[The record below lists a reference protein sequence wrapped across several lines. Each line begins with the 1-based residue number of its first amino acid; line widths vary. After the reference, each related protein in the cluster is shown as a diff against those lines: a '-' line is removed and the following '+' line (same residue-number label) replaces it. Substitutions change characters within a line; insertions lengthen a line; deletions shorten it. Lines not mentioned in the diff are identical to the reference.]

1 MTDTDMNRKTGL
13 YIHFPFCVKKCN
25 YCAFLSFNADESIRR
40 DYANALM
47 HEIELA
53 GQRFDGQISTVYFG
67 GGTPSIMDVSLMSL
81 IMKAI
86 RRSFDILP
94 EAEITIEANPGTL
107 GIKDRVVRAKLIAY
121 RSMGINRLS
130 MGVQSMNNDRLH
142 MLGRIHT
149 AENVVRDVAIARELG
164 FNNINL
170 DLIFSVPGESTED
183 ALEDARKIIELGPEH
198 ISCYSLQL
206 EEGTPFYEMA
216 EQGRISEVPDE
227 EDRETYHRII
237 GLLRESGYEHYEISN
252 FARMDDGM
260 NGKGGMVPGFV
271 SKSDAAAANSGNVID
286 DSVWKECSPYRS
298 KHNSLY
304 WNLDNYIGLGLGAS
318 GFIDGIRYRNTDDID
333 EYCRT
338 IADDQLP
345 VMEEKINSA
354 FDNISEA
361 VFTGLRRRE
370 GITYEEARD
379 AYLLNTE
386 NSDSDPDAADNDEN
400 LPADELFWKVFA
412 ESREETEEY
421 AAQGLLVI
429 DELGLRLTE
438 KGVDISNGIMSLF
451 V

>member
-1 MTDTDMNRKTGL
+1 MTDMDRKTGL

-25 YCAFLSFNADESIRR
+25 YCAFLSFNADESVRR

-53 GQRFDGQISTVYFG
+53 GREFSGQISTIYFG

-86 RRSFDILP
+86 KRNFDVLP
-94 EAEITIEANPGTL
+94 DAEITIEANPGTL

-130 MGVQSMNNDRLH
+130 MGVQSMDNVRLH

-149 AENVVRDVAIARELG
+149 AENVVRDVTIARELG
-164 FNNINL
+164 FDNINL

-183 ALEDARKIIELGPEH
+183 ALEDAEKIIALRPEH

-237 GLLRESGYEHYEISN
+237 ELLRESGYEHYEISN
-252 FARMDDGM
+252 FARMEGT
-260 NGKGGMVPGFV
+260 GRAPGFV
-271 SKSDAAAANSGNVID
+271 SETDAPAWSAEGMACGTD
-286 DSVWKECSPYRS
+286 RSPYRS
-298 KHNSLY
+298 QHNSLY
-304 WNLDNYIGLGLGAS
+304 WSLDNYIGLGLGAS
-318 GFIDGIRYRNTDDID
+318 GFMDGIRYRNTDDLE
-333 EYCRT
+333 EYFRT
-338 IADDQLP
+338 LADDQLP
-345 VMEEKINSA
+345 VMEEMINSA

-370 GITYEEARD
+370 GITFEEAGA
-379 AYLLNTE
+379 AYFLNSE
-386 NSDSDPDAADNDEN
+386 NSGEEADVTDRDTD
-400 LPADELFWKVFA
+400 LAADELFRKVFS
-412 ESREETEEY
+412 ESREEAEEY
-421 AAQGLLVI
+421 AAKGLLVI
-429 DELGLRLTE
+429 DEQGLRLTE
-438 KGVDISNGIMSLF
+438 QGVDISNGIMSLF

>member
-1 MTDTDMNRKTGL
+1 MTDMDRKTGL

-25 YCAFLSFNADESIRR
+25 YCAFLSFNADESVRR

-53 GQRFDGQISTVYFG
+53 GRRFSGQISTVYFG

-86 RRSFDILP
+86 RRNFDVMP
-94 EAEITIEANPGTL
+94 DAEITIEANPGTL

-130 MGVQSMNNDRLH
+130 MGVQSMDNVRLH

-149 AENVVRDVAIARELG
+149 AENVVRDVNIARELG
-164 FNNINL
+164 FDNINL

-183 ALEDARKIIELGPEH
+183 ALEDARKIIDLGPEH

-216 EQGRISEVPDE
+216 EQGKISEVPDE

-237 GLLRESGYEHYEISN
+237 ELLRESGYEHYEISN
-252 FARMDDGM
+252 FARLEESNDR
-260 NGKGGMVPGFV
+260 
-271 SKSDAAAANSGNVID
+271 
-286 DSVWKECSPYRS
+286 SPYRS
-298 KHNSLY
+298 QHNSLY
-304 WNLDNYIGLGLGAS
+304 WSLDNYIGLGLGAS
-318 GFIDGIRYRNTDDID
+318 GFMDGIRYRNTDDME
-333 EYCRT
+333 EYFRT
-338 IADDQLP
+338 LAEDQLP

-370 GITYEEARD
+370 GITYEEAKA
-379 AYLLNTE
+379 AYLLASEQGSTASGVIAGAE
-386 NSDSDPDAADNDEN
+386 DMS
-400 LPADELFWKVFA
+400 ADELFRKVFA
-412 ESREETEEY
+412 ESREEAEEY

>member
-1 MTDTDMNRKTGL
+1 MLSADLPRYIRGNILNRKTGI

-25 YCAFLSFNADESIRR
+25 YCAFLSFNADESVRR
-40 DYANALM
+40 GYANALM

-53 GQRFDGQISTVYFG
+53 GRKYRDPVSTVYLG

-86 RRSFDILP
+86 RKNFDIAP
-94 EAEITIEANPGTL
+94 DAEITIEANPGTL

-149 AENVVRDVAIARELG
+149 AENVVRDVTIARELG
-164 FNNINL
+164 FDNINL
-170 DLIFSVPGESTED
+170 DLIFSVPGESTAD
-183 ALEDARKIIELGPEH
+183 ALSDARKIIELGPEH

-216 EQGRISEVPDE
+216 EQGIFTEVPDE
-227 EDRETYHRII
+227 EDRETYHRICD
-237 GLLRESGYEHYEISN
+237 LLRESGYEHYEISN
-252 FARMDDGM
+252 FARTDEGGKAAGFSGAQSDDKAA
-260 NGKGGMVPGFV
+260 GK
-271 SKSDAAAANSGNVID
+271 
-286 DSVWKECSPYRS
+286 YRS
-298 KHNSLY
+298 QHNSLY

-318 GFIDGIRYRNTDDID
+318 GFAGGIRYRNVTDLD
-333 EYCRT
+333 EYLR
-338 IADDQLP
+338 IISEDQLP
-345 VMEEKINSA
+345 IMEEKFNTD

-370 GITYEEARD
+370 GITYEEARA
-379 AYLLNTE
+379 AYLLNGAE
-386 NSDSDPDAADNDEN
+386 YDDM
-400 LPADELFWKVFA
+400 PAEELFWKVFSEA
-412 ESREETEEY
+412 REEAEEY
-421 AAQGLLVI
+421 ARQGLLII
-429 DELGLRLTE
+429 DENGLRLTE
-438 KGVDISNGIMSLF
+438 QGIDISNGIMSLF

>member
-1 MTDTDMNRKTGL
+1 MDRKTGL

-25 YCAFLSFNADESIRR
+25 YCAFLSFNADESVRR

-53 GQRFDGQISTVYFG
+53 GRRFSGQISTVYFG

-86 RRSFDILP
+86 RRNFDVLP
-94 EAEITIEANPGTL
+94 DAEITIEANPGTL

-130 MGVQSMNNDRLH
+130 MGVQSMDNVRLH

-149 AENVVRDVAIARELG
+149 AENVVRDVNIARELG
-164 FNNINL
+164 FDNINL

-183 ALEDARKIIELGPEH
+183 ALEDARKIIDLRPEH

-216 EQGRISEVPDE
+216 EQGMISEVPDE

-237 GLLRESGYEHYEISN
+237 ELLRGSGYEHYEISN
-252 FARMDDGM
+252 FARLEDG
-260 NGKGGMVPGFV
+260 
-271 SKSDAAAANSGNVID
+271 SGR
-286 DSVWKECSPYRS
+286 SPYRS
-298 KHNSLY
+298 QHNSLY
-304 WNLDNYIGLGLGAS
+304 WSLDNYIGLGLGAS
-318 GFIDGIRYRNTDDID
+318 GFMDGIRYRNTDDME
-333 EYCRT
+333 EYFRNL
-338 IADDQLP
+338 AEDQLP

-370 GITYEEARD
+370 GITYEEAK
-379 AYLLNTE
+379 ATYLLASEQGSTASGVIAGAE
-386 NSDSDPDAADNDEN
+386 DMS
-400 LPADELFWKVFA
+400 ADELFWKVFA

>member
-1 MTDTDMNRKTGL
+1 MDRKTGL

-25 YCAFLSFNADESIRR
+25 YCAFLSFNADESVRR

-53 GQRFDGQISTVYFG
+53 GRRFSGQISTVYFG

-86 RRSFDILP
+86 RRNFDVLP
-94 EAEITIEANPGTL
+94 DAEITIEANPGTL

-130 MGVQSMNNDRLH
+130 MGVQSMDNVRLH

-149 AENVVRDVAIARELG
+149 AENVVRDVNIARELG
-164 FNNINL
+164 FDNINL

-183 ALEDARKIIELGPEH
+183 ALEDARKIIDLGPEH

-216 EQGRISEVPDE
+216 EQGKISEVPDE

-237 GLLRESGYEHYEISN
+237 ELLRKSGYEHYEISN
-252 FARMDDGM
+252 FARLEE
-260 NGKGGMVPGFV
+260 GK
-271 SKSDAAAANSGNVID
+271 
-286 DSVWKECSPYRS
+286 EHSPFRS
-298 KHNSLY
+298 QHNSLY
-304 WNLDNYIGLGLGAS
+304 WSLDNYIGLGLGAS
-318 GFIDGIRYRNTDDID
+318 GFMDGIRYRNTDDME
-333 EYCRT
+333 EYFRT
-338 IADDQLP
+338 LAEDQLP

-361 VFTGLRRRE
+361 VFTGLRRKE
-370 GITYEEARD
+370 GITYEEAKA
-379 AYLLNTE
+379 AYLLASEQGTA
-386 NSDSDPDAADNDEN
+386 DSGVIAGAEEMS
-400 LPADELFWKVFA
+400 ADELFWEVFA
-412 ESREETEEY
+412 ESRAEAEAY
-421 AAQGLLVI
+421 AEQGLLVI
-429 DELGLRLTE
+429 DEQGLKLTE
-438 KGVDISNGIMSLF
+438 QGIDISNGIMSLF

>member
-1 MTDTDMNRKTGL
+1 MDRKTGL

-25 YCAFLSFNADESIRR
+25 YCAFLSFNADESVRR

-53 GQRFDGQISTVYFG
+53 GRRFSGQISTVYFG

-86 RRSFDILP
+86 RRNFDVLP
-94 EAEITIEANPGTL
+94 DAEITIEANPGTL

-130 MGVQSMNNDRLH
+130 MGVQSMDNVRLH

-149 AENVVRDVAIARELG
+149 AENVVRDVNIARELG
-164 FNNINL
+164 FDNINL

-183 ALEDARKIIELGPEH
+183 ALEDARKIIDLRPEH

-216 EQGRISEVPDE
+216 EQGMISEVPDE

-237 GLLRESGYEHYEISN
+237 ELLRGSGYEHYEISN
-252 FARMDDGM
+252 FARLEDG
-260 NGKGGMVPGFV
+260 
-271 SKSDAAAANSGNVID
+271 SGR
-286 DSVWKECSPYRS
+286 SPYRS
-298 KHNSLY
+298 QHNSLY
-304 WNLDNYIGLGLGAS
+304 WSLDNYIGLGLGAS
-318 GFIDGIRYRNTDDID
+318 GFMDGVRYRNTDDME
-333 EYCRT
+333 EYFRNL
-338 IADDQLP
+338 AEDQLP

-370 GITYEEARD
+370 GITYEEAKA
-379 AYLLNTE
+379 AYLLASE
-386 NSDSDPDAADNDEN
+386 
-400 LPADELFWKVFA
+400 
-412 ESREETEEY
+412 
-421 AAQGLLVI
+421 QGSTASGVI
-429 DELGLRLTE
+429 DR
-438 KGVDISNGIMSLF
+438 KSV

>member
-1 MTDTDMNRKTGL
+1 MDRKTGL

-25 YCAFLSFNADESIRR
+25 YCAFLSFNADESVRR

-53 GQRFDGQISTVYFG
+53 GRRFSGQISTVYFG

-86 RRSFDILP
+86 RRNFDVLP
-94 EAEITIEANPGTL
+94 DAEITIEANPGTL

-130 MGVQSMNNDRLH
+130 MGVQSMDNVRLH

-149 AENVVRDVAIARELG
+149 AENVVRDVNIARELG
-164 FNNINL
+164 FDNINL

-183 ALEDARKIIELGPEH
+183 ALEDARKIIDLRPEH

-216 EQGRISEVPDE
+216 EQGMISEVPDE

-237 GLLRESGYEHYEISN
+237 ELLRKSGYEHYEISN
-252 FARMDDGM
+252 FARLEE
-260 NGKGGMVPGFV
+260 GK
-271 SKSDAAAANSGNVID
+271 
-286 DSVWKECSPYRS
+286 EHSPFRS
-298 KHNSLY
+298 QHNSLY
-304 WNLDNYIGLGLGAS
+304 WSLDNYIGLGLGAS
-318 GFIDGIRYRNTDDID
+318 GFMDGIRYQNTDDME
-333 EYCRT
+333 EYFRN

-361 VFTGLRRRE
+361 VFTGLRRKE
-370 GITYEEARD
+370 GITYEEAKA
-379 AYLLNTE
+379 AYLLASEQGSTASGVIAGAE
-386 NSDSDPDAADNDEN
+386 DMS
-400 LPADELFWKVFA
+400 ADELFWKVFA
-412 ESREETEEY
+412 ESREEAEEY

-429 DELGLRLTE
+429 DEEGLRLTE

>member
-1 MTDTDMNRKTGL
+1 MDRKTGL

-25 YCAFLSFNADESIRR
+25 YCAFLSFNADESVRR

-53 GQRFDGQISTVYFG
+53 GRRFSGQISTVYFG

-86 RRSFDILP
+86 RRNFDVLP
-94 EAEITIEANPGTL
+94 DAEITIEANPGTL

-130 MGVQSMNNDRLH
+130 MGVQSMDNVRLH

-149 AENVVRDVAIARELG
+149 AENVVRDVTIARELG
-164 FNNINL
+164 FDNINL
-170 DLIFSVPGESTED
+170 DLIFSVPGESTGD
-183 ALEDARKIIELGPEH
+183 ALDDARKIIDLRPEH

-216 EQGRISEVPDE
+216 EQGKISEVPDE

-237 GLLRESGYEHYEISN
+237 DLLCESGYEHYEISN
-252 FARMDDGM
+252 FARMEGT
-260 NGKGGMVPGFV
+260 GRAPGFMPE
-271 SKSDAAAANSGNVID
+271 SAAERIAENSDCRTA
-286 DSVWKECSPYRS
+286 CSPYRS
-298 KHNSLY
+298 QHNSLY
-304 WNLDNYIGLGLGAS
+304 WSLDNYIGLGLGAS
-318 GFIDGIRYRNTDDID
+318 GFMDGIRYRNTDDME
-333 EYCRT
+333 EYFRT
-338 IADDQLP
+338 LAEDQLP

-370 GITYEEARD
+370 GVTYEEAKA
-379 AYLLNTE
+379 AYLLTSE
-386 NSDSDPDAADNDEN
+386 QGSTASGVIGGAEEMSAG
-400 LPADELFWKVFA
+400 ELFREVFA
-412 ESREETEEY
+412 GSREEAEEY
-421 AAQGLLVI
+421 AAQGMLVI
-429 DELGLRLTE
+429 DEQGLRLTE
-438 KGVDISNGIMSLF
+438 QGVDISNGIMSLF

>member
-1 MTDTDMNRKTGL
+1 MDRKTGL

-25 YCAFLSFNADESIRR
+25 YCAFLSFNADESVRR

-53 GQRFDGQISTVYFG
+53 GRRFSGQISTVYFG

-86 RRSFDILP
+86 RRNFDVLP
-94 EAEITIEANPGTL
+94 DAEITIEANPGTL

-130 MGVQSMNNDRLH
+130 MGVQSMENVRLH

-149 AENVVRDVAIARELG
+149 AENVVRDVNIARELG
-164 FNNINL
+164 FDNINL
-170 DLIFSVPGESTED
+170 DLIFSVPGESTEN

-216 EQGRISEVPDE
+216 EQGKISEVPDE

-237 GLLRESGYEHYEISN
+237 ELLRGSGYEHYEISN
-252 FARMDDGM
+252 FARLEESNDR
-260 NGKGGMVPGFV
+260 
-271 SKSDAAAANSGNVID
+271 
-286 DSVWKECSPYRS
+286 SPYRS
-298 KHNSLY
+298 QHNSLY
-304 WNLDNYIGLGLGAS
+304 WSLDNYIGLGLGAS
-318 GFIDGIRYRNTDDID
+318 GFMDGIRYRNTDDME
-333 EYCRT
+333 EYFRT
-338 IADDQLP
+338 LAEDQLP

-370 GITYEEARD
+370 GITYEEAKA
-379 AYLLNTE
+379 AYLLASEQGSTASGVIAGAE
-386 NSDSDPDAADNDEN
+386 DMS
-400 LPADELFWKVFA
+400 ADELFWKVFA
-412 ESREETEEY
+412 ESREEAEEY

-429 DELGLRLTE
+429 DEEGLRLTE

>member
-1 MTDTDMNRKTGL
+1 MALAECIFLSDTIYTRRDNLIAAVQVITYMDRKTGL

-25 YCAFLSFNADESIRR
+25 YCAFLSFNADESVRR

-53 GQRFDGQISTVYFG
+53 GKKYTGQISTIYFG

-81 IMKAI
+81 IVKAI
-86 RRSFDILP
+86 RKNFDVAP
-94 EAEITIEANPGTL
+94 DAEITIEANPGTL

-149 AENVVRDVAIARELG
+149 AENVVRDVTIARELG

-170 DLIFSVPGESTED
+170 DLIFSVPGESSED
-183 ALEDARKIIELGPEH
+183 ALSDARKIIELGPEH

-216 EQGRISEVPDE
+216 EQGKLHEVPDE
-227 EDRETYHRII
+227 EDRATYHRICD
-237 GLLRESGYEHYEISN
+237 LLRESGYEHYEISN
-252 FARMDDGM
+252 FARTDAE
-260 NGKGGMVPGFV
+260 GKAAGF
-271 SKSDAAAANSGNVID
+271 SGAKL
-286 DSVWKECSPYRS
+286 SGKPAGKYRS
-298 KHNSLY
+298 QHNSLY
-304 WNLDNYIGLGLGAS
+304 WNLDEYIGLGLGAS
-318 GFIDGIRYRNTDDID
+318 GFANGVRYRNETDLE
-333 EYCRT
+333 EYLK
-338 IADDQLP
+338 ILSQDQLP
-345 VMEEKINSA
+345 VMEEKINSD

-370 GITYEEARD
+370 GITYEEAKA
-379 AYLLNTE
+379 AYLLNGAE
-386 NSDSDPDAADNDEN
+386 YAEM
-400 LPADELFWKVFA
+400 PAEELFWKVFSDA
-412 ESREETEEY
+412 REEAEEY
-421 AAQGLLVI
+421 ARQGLLII
-429 DELGLRLTE
+429 DENGLRLTE
-438 KGVDISNGIMSLF
+438 QGIDISNGIMSLF

>member
-1 MTDTDMNRKTGL
+1 MDRKTGL

-25 YCAFLSFNADESIRR
+25 YCAFLSFNADESVRR

-53 GQRFDGQISTVYFG
+53 GREFSGQISTVYFG

-86 RRSFDILP
+86 RRNFDVLP
-94 EAEITIEANPGTL
+94 DAEITIEANPGTL

-130 MGVQSMNNDRLH
+130 MGVQSMDNVRLH

-149 AENVVRDVAIARELG
+149 AENVVRDVNIARELG
-164 FNNINL
+164 FDNINL

-183 ALEDARKIIELGPEH
+183 ALEDARKIIDLRPEH

-216 EQGRISEVPDE
+216 EQGMISEVPDE

-237 GLLRESGYEHYEISN
+237 ELLRKSGYEHYEISN
-252 FARMDDGM
+252 FARLEE
-260 NGKGGMVPGFV
+260 GK
-271 SKSDAAAANSGNVID
+271 
-286 DSVWKECSPYRS
+286 EHSPFRS
-298 KHNSLY
+298 QHNSLY
-304 WNLDNYIGLGLGAS
+304 WSLDNYIGLGLGAS
-318 GFIDGIRYRNTDDID
+318 GFMDGIRYQNTDDME
-333 EYCRT
+333 EYFRN

-361 VFTGLRRRE
+361 VFTGLRRKE
-370 GITYEEARD
+370 GITYEEAKA
-379 AYLLNTE
+379 AYLLASEQGSTASGVIAGAE
-386 NSDSDPDAADNDEN
+386 DMS
-400 LPADELFWKVFA
+400 ADELFWKVFA
-412 ESREETEEY
+412 ESREEAEEY

-429 DELGLRLTE
+429 DEEGLRLTE

>member
-1 MTDTDMNRKTGL
+1 MDKKTGL
-13 YIHFPFCVKKCN
+13 YIHFPFCVQKCN
-25 YCAFLSFNADESIRR
+25 YCAFLSFNADESVRR

-47 HEIELA
+47 REIELA
-53 GQRFDGQISTVYFG
+53 GQRYSGQISTIYFG

-86 RRSFDILP
+86 KRNFDVLP

-130 MGVQSMNNDRLH
+130 MGVQSMDNNRLH

-164 FNNINL
+164 FSNINL
-170 DLIFSVPGESTED
+170 DLIFSVPGETTEE
-183 ALEDARKIIELGPEH
+183 ALEDARKIIDLGPEH

-227 EDRETYHRII
+227 EDRETYHRITD
-237 GLLRESGYEHYEISN
+237 LLRESGYEHYEISN

-260 NGKGGMVPGFV
+260 TTGGRAPGFV
-271 SKSDAAAANSGNVID
+271 SDRDEAGGAGGTD
-286 DSVWKECSPYRS
+286 RSPFRS
-298 KHNSLY
+298 QHNSLY

-318 GFIDGIRYRNTDDID
+318 GFMGGIRYRKTDDIE
-333 EYCRT
+333 EYMR
-338 IADDQLP
+338 ILADGQLP
-345 VMEEKINSA
+345 VMEEKINSP

-370 GITYEEARD
+370 GITYEEAKA
-379 AYLLNTE
+379 AYLLGSVQGATVSGMIE
-386 NSDSDPDAADNDEN
+386 GAEEMTAKD
-400 LPADELFWKVFA
+400 LFWDVFR
-412 ESREETEEY
+412 ESRAEAEEY
-421 AAQGLLVI
+421 ADRGLLVM
-429 DELGLRLTE
+429 DDQGMRLTE
-438 KGVDISNGIMSLF
+438 QGVDISNGIMSLF

>member
-1 MTDTDMNRKTGL
+1 MDRKTGL

-25 YCAFLSFNADESIRR
+25 YCAFLSFNADESVRR

-53 GQRFDGQISTVYFG
+53 GRRFSGQISTVYFG

-86 RRSFDILP
+86 RRNFDVLP
-94 EAEITIEANPGTL
+94 DAEITIEANPGTL

-130 MGVQSMNNDRLH
+130 MGVQSMDNVRLH

-149 AENVVRDVAIARELG
+149 AENVVRDVNIARELG
-164 FNNINL
+164 FDNINL

-183 ALEDARKIIELGPEH
+183 ALEDARKIIDLGPEH

-216 EQGRISEVPDE
+216 EQGKISEVPDE

-237 GLLRESGYEHYEISN
+237 ELLRESGYEHYEISN
-252 FARMDDGM
+252 FARLEESNDR
-260 NGKGGMVPGFV
+260 
-271 SKSDAAAANSGNVID
+271 
-286 DSVWKECSPYRS
+286 SPYRS
-298 KHNSLY
+298 QHNSLY
-304 WNLDNYIGLGLGAS
+304 WSLDNYIGLGLGAS
-318 GFIDGIRYRNTDDID
+318 GFMDGIRYRNTDDME
-333 EYCRT
+333 EYFRNL
-338 IADDQLP
+338 ADNQLP

-370 GITYEEARD
+370 GITYEEAKA
-379 AYLLNTE
+379 AYLLASEQGSTASGVIAGAE
-386 NSDSDPDAADNDEN
+386 DMS
-400 LPADELFWKVFA
+400 ADELFWKVFA
-412 ESREETEEY
+412 ESREEAEEY

>member
-1 MTDTDMNRKTGL
+1 MTDMDRKTGL

-25 YCAFLSFNADESIRR
+25 YCAFLSFNADESVRR

-53 GQRFDGQISTVYFG
+53 GRRFSGQISTVYFG

-86 RRSFDILP
+86 RRNFDVLP
-94 EAEITIEANPGTL
+94 DAEITIEANPGTL

-130 MGVQSMNNDRLH
+130 MGVQSMDNVRLH

-149 AENVVRDVAIARELG
+149 AENVVRDVNIARELG
-164 FNNINL
+164 FDNINL

-183 ALEDARKIIELGPEH
+183 ALEDARKIIDLGPEH

-216 EQGRISEVPDE
+216 EQGMISEVPDE

-237 GLLRESGYEHYEISN
+237 ELLRESGYEHYEISN
-252 FARMDDGM
+252 FARLEESNDR
-260 NGKGGMVPGFV
+260 
-271 SKSDAAAANSGNVID
+271 
-286 DSVWKECSPYRS
+286 SPYRS
-298 KHNSLY
+298 QHNSLY
-304 WNLDNYIGLGLGAS
+304 WSLDNYIGLGLGAS
-318 GFIDGIRYRNTDDID
+318 GFMDGIRYRNTDDME
-333 EYCRT
+333 EYFRT
-338 IADDQLP
+338 LAEDQLP

-361 VFTGLRRRE
+361 VFTGLRRKE
-370 GITYEEARD
+370 GITYEEAKA
-379 AYLLNTE
+379 AYLLASEQGSTASGVIAGAE
-386 NSDSDPDAADNDEN
+386 DMS
-400 LPADELFWKVFA
+400 ADELFWKVFA
-412 ESREETEEY
+412 ESREEAEEY

>member
-1 MTDTDMNRKTGL
+1 MDRKTGL

-25 YCAFLSFNADESIRR
+25 YCAFLSFNADESVRR

-53 GQRFDGQISTVYFG
+53 GRRFSGQISTVYFG

-86 RRSFDILP
+86 RRNFDVLP
-94 EAEITIEANPGTL
+94 DAEITIEANPGTL

-130 MGVQSMNNDRLH
+130 MGVQSMDNVRLH

-149 AENVVRDVAIARELG
+149 AENVVRDVNIARELG
-164 FNNINL
+164 FDNINL

-183 ALEDARKIIELGPEH
+183 ALEDARKIIDLGPEH

-216 EQGRISEVPDE
+216 EQGMISEVPDE

-237 GLLRESGYEHYEISN
+237 ELLRESGYEHYEISN
-252 FARMDDGM
+252 FARLEESNDR
-260 NGKGGMVPGFV
+260 
-271 SKSDAAAANSGNVID
+271 
-286 DSVWKECSPYRS
+286 SPYRS
-298 KHNSLY
+298 QHNSLY
-304 WNLDNYIGLGLGAS
+304 WSLDNYIGLGLGAS
-318 GFIDGIRYRNTDDID
+318 GFMDGIRYRNTDDME
-333 EYCRT
+333 EYFRT
-338 IADDQLP
+338 LAEDQLP

-370 GITYEEARD
+370 GITYEEAK
-379 AYLLNTE
+379 ATYLLASEQGSTASGVIAGAE
-386 NSDSDPDAADNDEN
+386 DMS
-400 LPADELFWKVFA
+400 ADELFWKVFA
-412 ESREETEEY
+412 ESREEAEEY

>member
-1 MTDTDMNRKTGL
+1 MDRKTGL

-25 YCAFLSFNADESIRR
+25 YCAFLSFNADESVRR

-53 GQRFDGQISTVYFG
+53 GREFSGQISTVYFG

-86 RRSFDILP
+86 RRNFDVLP
-94 EAEITIEANPGTL
+94 DAEITIEANPGTL

-130 MGVQSMNNDRLH
+130 MGVQSMDNVRLH

-149 AENVVRDVAIARELG
+149 AENVVRDVNIARELG
-164 FNNINL
+164 FDNINL

-183 ALEDARKIIELGPEH
+183 ALEDARKIIDLGPEH

-216 EQGRISEVPDE
+216 EQGMISEVPDE

-237 GLLRESGYEHYEISN
+237 ELLRESGYEHYEISN
-252 FARMDDGM
+252 FARLEDG
-260 NGKGGMVPGFV
+260 
-271 SKSDAAAANSGNVID
+271 SGR
-286 DSVWKECSPYRS
+286 SPYRS
-298 KHNSLY
+298 QHNSLY
-304 WNLDNYIGLGLGAS
+304 WSLDNYIGLGLGAS
-318 GFIDGIRYRNTDDID
+318 GFMDGVRYRNTDDME
-333 EYCRT
+333 EYFRNL
-338 IADDQLP
+338 AEDQLP

-370 GITYEEARD
+370 GITYEEAKA
-379 AYLLNTE
+379 AYLLASEQGSTASGVIAGAE
-386 NSDSDPDAADNDEN
+386 DMS
-400 LPADELFWKVFA
+400 ADELFWKVFA

-421 AAQGLLVI
+421 AAHGLLVI

>member
-1 MTDTDMNRKTGL
+1 MDRKTGL

-25 YCAFLSFNADESIRR
+25 YCAFLSFNADESVRR

-53 GQRFDGQISTVYFG
+53 GRRFSGQISTVYFG

-86 RRSFDILP
+86 RRNFDVLP
-94 EAEITIEANPGTL
+94 DAEITIEANPGTL

-130 MGVQSMNNDRLH
+130 MGVQSMDNVRLH

-149 AENVVRDVAIARELG
+149 AENVVRDVNIARELG
-164 FNNINL
+164 FDNINL

-216 EQGRISEVPDE
+216 EQGKISEVPDE

-237 GLLRESGYEHYEISN
+237 ELLRGSGYEHYEISN
-252 FARMDDGM
+252 FARLEESNDH
-260 NGKGGMVPGFV
+260 
-271 SKSDAAAANSGNVID
+271 
-286 DSVWKECSPYRS
+286 SPYRS
-298 KHNSLY
+298 QHNSLY
-304 WNLDNYIGLGLGAS
+304 WSLDNYIGLGLGAS
-318 GFIDGIRYRNTDDID
+318 GFMDGIRYRNTDDME
-333 EYCRT
+333 EYFRT
-338 IADDQLP
+338 LAEDQLP

-370 GITYEEARD
+370 GITYEEAKA
-379 AYLLNTE
+379 AYLLASEQGSTASGVIAGAE
-386 NSDSDPDAADNDEN
+386 DMS
-400 LPADELFWKVFA
+400 ADELFWKVFA
-412 ESREETEEY
+412 ESREEAEEY

-438 KGVDISNGIMSLF
+438 QGVDISNGIMSLF

>member
-1 MTDTDMNRKTGL
+1 MDRKTGL

-25 YCAFLSFNADESIRR
+25 YCAFLSFNADESVRR

-53 GQRFDGQISTVYFG
+53 GRRFSGQISTVYFG

-86 RRSFDILP
+86 RRNFDVLP
-94 EAEITIEANPGTL
+94 DAEITIEANPGTL
-107 GIKDRVVRAKLIAY
+107 

-130 MGVQSMNNDRLH
+130 MGVQSMDNVRLH

-149 AENVVRDVAIARELG
+149 AENVVRDVNIARELG
-164 FNNINL
+164 FDNINL

-183 ALEDARKIIELGPEH
+183 ALEDARKIMDLGPEH

-216 EQGRISEVPDE
+216 EQGMISEVPDE

-237 GLLRESGYEHYEISN
+237 ELLRGSGYEHYEISN
-252 FARMDDGM
+252 FARLEDG
-260 NGKGGMVPGFV
+260 
-271 SKSDAAAANSGNVID
+271 SGR
-286 DSVWKECSPYRS
+286 SPYRS
-298 KHNSLY
+298 QHNSLY
-304 WNLDNYIGLGLGAS
+304 WSLDNYIGLGLGAS
-318 GFIDGIRYRNTDDID
+318 GFMDGVRYRNTDDME
-333 EYCRT
+333 EYFRNL
-338 IADDQLP
+338 AEDQLP

-370 GITYEEARD
+370 GITYEEAKA
-379 AYLLNTE
+379 AYLLASEQGSTASGVIAGAE
-386 NSDSDPDAADNDEN
+386 DMS
-400 LPADELFWKVFA
+400 ADELFWKVFA
-412 ESREETEEY
+412 ESREEAEEY

-429 DELGLRLTE
+429 DEEGLRLTE